1 MNAIDKYRALSFKN
15 LSEQDFVLL
24 HHWLNLPH
32 VRSFYQAQPIALAEV
47 KRKYQTRVESNSP
60 IRCFIIYLDR
70 LPIGYI
76 QTYLIKDAADYANAI
91 ATDKG
96 ATIDLYI
103 GDVAWLNRG
112 LGWLI
117 ELKFLKEIVFQIFSI
132 DECYISHDL
141 ENIAALKASK
151 KAGFIYLRNYI
162 EGDRENML
170 LFNTRANVFSLLP
183 SYEVCT
189 TRA

>member
-32 VRSFYQAQPIALAEV
+32 VRIFYQPQPIDLAAV
-47 KRKYQTRVESNSP
+47 KRKYLSRVGLNSP
-60 IRCFIIYLDR
+60 IHCFIICLDR
-70 LPIGYI
+70 LPLGYI
-76 QTYLIKDAADYANAI
+76 QTYLITDASDYARAI

-103 GDVAWLNRG
+103 GDIGWLNRG

-117 ELKFLKEIVFQIFSI
+117 ELKFLNEIVFQIFSI
-132 DECYISHDL
+132 DECYISHDR

-151 KAGFIYLRNYI
+151 KAGFTYLRNSI
-162 EGDRENML
+162 EDNKENRL
-170 LFNTRANVFSLLP
+170 LFNTRANVLSRINYLL
-183 SYEVCT
+183 T
-189 TRA
+189 

>member
-1 MNAIDKYRALSFKN
+1 MNAIDKYRALSFKK

-24 HHWLNLPH
+24 HHWLNQPH
-32 VRSFYQAQPIALAEV
+32 VRIFYQPQPIDLATV
-47 KRKYQTRVESNSP
+47 KQKYISRVESNSS
-60 IRCFIIYLDR
+60 IHCFVVYLNR

-76 QTYLIKDAADYANAI
+76 QTYLIKDTPDYAKEI
-91 ATDKG
+91 ATEKG

-103 GDVAWLNRG
+103 GDAKWLNRG

-117 ELKFLKEIVFQIFSI
+117 ELKFLKEIVFQIFSS

-151 KAGFIYLRNYI
+151 KAGFTYIRNYI
-162 EGDRENML
+162 EGDRKNML
-170 LFNTRANVFSLLP
+170 LFNTKANVLSRINYLLA
-183 SYEVCT
+183 
-189 TRA
+189 R

>member
-32 VRSFYQAQPIALAEV
+32 VRIFYQPQPIDLAAV
-47 KRKYQTRVESNSP
+47 KRKYLPRVELNSP

-76 QTYLIKDAADYANAI
+76 QTYLIEDAADYVLAI
-91 ATDKG
+91 ATDR

-117 ELKFLKEIVFQIFSI
+117 ELKFLSEIVFQIFST
-132 DECYISHDL
+132 DECYISHDR

-151 KAGFIYLRNYI
+151 KAGFTYLRNFI
-162 EGDRENML
+162 EDGKENML
-170 LFNTRANVFSLLP
+170 LFNTRANVLSKINYLLA
-183 SYEVCT
+183 
-189 TRA
+189 R

>member
-1 MNAIDKYRALSFKN
+1 MNAINKYRALNFRQ

-32 VRSFYQAQPIALAEV
+32 IRIFYQPQPIALATV
-47 KRKYQTRVESNSP
+47 KQKYLTRVKSDSL
-60 IRCFIIYLDR
+60 IHCFIIYLDR

-76 QTYLIKDAADYANAI
+76 QTYLIKDASDYARAI
-91 ATDKG
+91 ASDKG

-103 GDVAWLNRG
+103 GNTAWLHRG

-117 ELKFLKEIVFQIFSI
+117 ELKFLKEILFQIFSV
-132 DECYISHDL
+132 DECYISHDIQ
-141 ENIAALKASK
+141 NIAAIKASQ
-151 KAGFIYLRNYI
+151 KAGFTYLRNYM

-170 LFNTRANVFSLLP
+170 LFNTRANILSGINYLL
-183 SYEVCT
+183 
-189 TRA
+189 A